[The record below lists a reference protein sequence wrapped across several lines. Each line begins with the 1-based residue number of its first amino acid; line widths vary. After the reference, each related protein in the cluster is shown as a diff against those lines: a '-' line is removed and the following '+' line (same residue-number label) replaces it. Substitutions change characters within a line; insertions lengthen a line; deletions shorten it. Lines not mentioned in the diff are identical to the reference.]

1 MTLPWLA
8 RDPASPFPPVASAKR
23 SPNGLLAVGGD
34 LAPERLLNAYRNGIF
49 PWYSEGTPI
58 LWWTPDPRCVFRTES
73 MHMPRRLRRFL
84 RGCDWRIESDRRFLG
99 VIEGCA
105 GDRPDVGG
113 GEPGTWIVPEMK
125 AAYVRMHEL
134 GHAHSIE
141 VIAGDQLVGGLYGL
155 VIGRMFFAESM
166 FSAEDHGSKVAL
178 LALAHSMSAWGW
190 PLIDAQVASPHL
202 FTLGASTVPRA
213 DFLRALQPLLD
224 PAQAMPW
231 ASAWQDMEA
240 RNLARA
246 S

>member
-1 MTLPWLA
+1 
-8 RDPASPFPPVASAKR
+8 
-23 SPNGLLAVGGD
+23 
-34 LAPERLLNAYRNGIF
+34 
-49 PWYSEGTPI
+49 
-58 LWWTPDPRCVFRTES
+58 

-84 RGCDWRIESDRRFLG
+84 RGCDWRIESDRCFDR

-105 GDRPDVGG
+105 GDRDDLGG

-125 AAYVRMHEL
+125 AAYLRMHEL

-141 VIAGDQLVGGLYGL
+141 VMAGDRLAGGLYGL
-155 VIGRMFFAESM
+155 VVGRVFFAESM

-202 FTLGASTVPRA
+202 FTLGAGTMPRA
-213 DFLRALQPLLD
+213 DFLRVLEPLLD
-224 PAQAMPW
+224 PAHAVPW
-231 ASAWQDMEA
+231 ASAWSDMDAQD
-240 RNLARA
+240 LARA